1 MKAEVF
7 SSLPN
12 ELETIEIDVKKR
24 KFLINGKSFGRSL
37 GFTLSL
43 DTRDGYK
50 AEMQIG
56 TNVEFAGYE
65 MSGKK
70 KPLNIAAVSATD

>member
-43 DTRDGYK
+43 DT
-50 AEMQIG
+50 AF
-56 TNVEFAGYE
+56 FANRRI
-65 MSGKK
+65 SS
-70 KPLNIAAVSATD
+70 V